1 MTLTQEEVQQIASQ
15 VAIRI
20 QGDNGTGQRITLAV
34 IQSQLDEYLPMS
46 KKDHDELTG
55 LKAKFGM
62 WRGTLGILQVIGTAL
77 GIWINPPGNQ

>member
-1 MTLTQEEVQQIASQ
+1 MSLTPDEVQQIASQ

-55 LKAKFGM
+55 LNARFNM
-62 WRGTLGILQVIGTAL
+62 WRGTFGILQVIGAAL
-77 GIWINPPGNQ
+77 GMLVNPFEKR